1 VLIKIGLA
9 DIPALVFAGLRYC
22 LAFVCLLPFA
32 LRPAGRL
39 ALRGL
44 TRGQW
49 LLLAFYGL
57 AFYAVVQ
64 GAQFVGLAYLPAATV
79 SLVLN
84 FTSVIVA
91 LMGLAWLGER
101 PRGLGWFG
109 IALSAL
115 GGLIFFY
122 PAALSGVQSF
132 GLVVVIFG
140 MLANA
145 GSSVLGRHINL
156 RENIPPL
163 QVTTVSMG
171 VGGALLLLAGLAS
184 QGLTALAPV
193 HWAIIAWLALVNTA
207 FAFTLWN
214 HTLRTLAAMESS
226 IINNTMLIQ
235 IALLAWIF
243 LGEGLSA
250 QKWLAMLLA
259 GLGTVLVQLRPRK

>member
-1 VLIKIGLA
+1 MKKLSSHNLAVLQALLVTFLWSTSWVLIKIGLA

-122 PAALSGVQSF
+122 PAALSGVQSID
-132 GLVVVIFG
+132 GSAQMADVVWT
-140 MLANA
+140 M
-145 GSSVLGRHINL
+145 
-156 RENIPPL
+156 
-163 QVTTVSMG
+163 
-171 VGGALLLLAGLAS
+171 GGA
-184 QGLTALAPV
+184 
-193 HWAIIAWLALVNTA
+193 
-207 FAFTLWN
+207 
-214 HTLRTLAAMESS
+214 R
-226 IINNTMLIQ
+226 
-235 IALLAWIF
+235 
-243 LGEGLSA
+243 
-250 QKWLAMLLA
+250 
-259 GLGTVLVQLRPRK
+259 